1 MVGFECVNFRLGGRV
16 IGGLVRKV
24 GIRDG
29 EKEWKILRVW
39 GRVIGSLW
47 ESGGMKWEREELVGE
62 GVDGLGERDC
72 GCGVGVEGGYFL
84 LEMGWEILGLSVLMR

>member
-1 MVGFECVNFRLGGRV
+1 MVGFEYVNFRLGGRV

-29 EKEWKILRVW
+29 ENECKILRVG

-47 ESGGMKWEREELVGE
+47 ESGGMKWEREE
-62 GVDGLGERDC
+62 
-72 GCGVGVEGGYFL
+72 
-84 LEMGWEILGLSVLMR
+84 